1 MAPGNWRTGLDIE
14 ALLKEKPERFD
25 FYQAVKLIEQLKRG
39 RGFSEKESLDTGQ
52 SVSFSSAV
60 SQSFP
65 ASNIAD
71 LKFPEKTSDSVEMRV
86 NFMGLAGAHGPLPA
100 PVTEMIIDQTR
111 SKNHAAAAFLDIFNN
126 RLIQLFYKSRAQS
139 SGSLGSAPGDQHA
152 VGQAILSIAGL
163 AGSPSHNRAISDM
176 ELMRFAGLLAKRPLS
191 RVALE
196 KIISGLFN
204 VQVKVKEFVGRWLS
218 IDASHQTCIGRKGL
232 NNELG
237 QTTVLGTRSWD
248 QGGAVEIELG
258 PLSSNEFSSF
268 LADGDRHKP
277 IQELVQL
284 CVDPGLTVR
293 LRLKAES
300 DSRSP
305 ATLGSTSNCRLGWSS
320 WLIMGG
326 QSREDSQVTLSLRS

>member
-1 MAPGNWRTGLDIE
+1 MGPGNWRTGLDIE
-14 ALLKEKPERFD
+14 ALLKDKPERFD
-25 FYQAVKLIEQLKRG
+25 FYQAVKLIEQFKRRNGLLK
-39 RGFSEKESLDTGQ
+39 KTGSDSGQ
-52 SVSFSSAV
+52 TISFSSAV

-65 ASNIAD
+65 ATNIAS
-71 LKFPEKTSDSVEMRV
+71 LKFPEETSDPVEMKV

-100 PVTEMIIDQTR
+100 PVTEMVIDQTR

-126 RLIQLFYKSRAQS
+126 RLIQLFYKSRAQY
-139 SGSLGSAPGDQHA
+139 SGSLGSTPADQHS
-152 VGQAILSIAGL
+152 VGEAILSIAGL
-163 AGSPSHNRAISDM
+163 AGSPSHNRVISDK

-191 RVALE
+191 KVALE

-248 QGGAVEIELG
+248 QGGAIEIQLG
-258 PLSSNEFSSF
+258 PLSSDEFCSF